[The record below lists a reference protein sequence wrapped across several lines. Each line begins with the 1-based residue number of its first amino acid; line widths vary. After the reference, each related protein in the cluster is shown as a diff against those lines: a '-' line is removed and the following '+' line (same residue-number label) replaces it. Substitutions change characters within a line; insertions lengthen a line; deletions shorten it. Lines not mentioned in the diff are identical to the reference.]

1 MNRHSAREKAFQVL
15 FQLGINDNNPD
26 KAVEEHLETAEIDA
40 FLMSLV
46 KGVTENKAALD
57 DVISMNLENWTIDR
71 IASVEKTIL
80 RIAILE
86 INYIDDIP
94 TNVSINEAVELAN
107 MYGDEKSGKFVNGVL
122 SKIIA

>member
-1 MNRHSAREKAFQVL
+1 MNRHTAREKAFQVL
-15 FQLGINDNNPD
+15 FQLDINDNNPD
-26 KAVEEHLETAEIDA
+26 KAVEEHLETIEIDA

-46 KGVTENKAALD
+46 KGVTEKKAGLD
-57 DVISMNLENWTIDR
+57 DIISYHLENWTIDR